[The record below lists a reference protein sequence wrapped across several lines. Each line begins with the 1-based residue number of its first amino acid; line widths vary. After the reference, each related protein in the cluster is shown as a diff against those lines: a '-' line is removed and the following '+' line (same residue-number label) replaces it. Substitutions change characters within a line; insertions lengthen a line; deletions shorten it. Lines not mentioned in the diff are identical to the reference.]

1 MGFAG
6 YSALIVSISVG
17 YDLLNLGKD
26 TDMSQETAQWLNT
39 MTLIGFTSKRGNAW
53 HYRAELQGDE
63 PNHYEGA
70 IPEANIIRRL
80 FNFDVTER
88 QMMVDVDGTLY
99 AVPGRKAM
107 VTSDTKEVLGVFK
120 EGYQGH
126 SYREWLVDHVSQI
139 LNGRLSYAS
148 AGLLKNRAVA
158 WVQVEAPDTIQTKE
172 GVSFRPFLLATTS
185 FDGSLATTYKNGAQ
199 VVVCD
204 NTLAAAMGE
213 RANTY
218 KVKHSRHSGFD
229 IVTAQEAFGLVEETA
244 EHFEAEI
251 SRLCSWE
258 VSDDQF
264 EAFLAKL
271 VPVPDA
277 EDGKS
282 TRGRTMA
289 VTKTE
294 AIRGLYDNDERA
306 APWRGT
312 AYGVLQATNTYN
324 HHEANIRGGVHR
336 GIRNMENVVSGK
348 FEAQDN
354 DTLGLL
360 AKICERE
367 YA

>member
-1 MGFAG
+1 
-6 YSALIVSISVG
+6 
-17 YDLLNLGKD
+17 
-26 TDMSQETAQWLNT
+26 MSQETAQWLNT
-39 MTLIGFTSKRGNAW
+39 MTLIGFTAKRGNAW
-53 HYRAELQGDE
+53 HYRQELQGDE

-70 IPEANIIRRL
+70 IPEEDIIRRL
-80 FNFDVTER
+80 FNFTVNEKPMFVLNEQTGIFDTVE
-88 QMMVDVDGTLY
+88 
-99 AVPGRKAM
+99 GRKAM
-107 VTSDTKEVLGVFK
+107 VTSDTNEVLGVFK

-126 SYREWLVDHVSQI
+126 DYRQWLIEHVGSI

-158 WVQVEAPDTIQTKE
+158 WVQVEAPDTIETKE

-218 KVKHSRHSGFD
+218 KVKHSKHSGFN
-229 IVTAQEAFGLVEETA
+229 IVSAQEAFGLVEETA

-264 EAFLAKL
+264 EAFLNKL

-277 EDGKS
+277 EEGKS
-282 TRGRTMA
+282 TRGRTLA
-289 VTKTE
+289 VTKSE
-294 AIRGLYDNDERA
+294 AIRGLYNNDERA
-306 APWRGT
+306 APWHGT

-324 HHEANIRGGVHR
+324 HHEANIRGGIHR

-354 DTLGLL
+354 DAMSLL